1 MGADVTFSQMTYL
14 DERCGKMFGLEPTAI
29 IFSLPWALLMW
40 SYVISAFWE
49 FTLTGIYAC
58 SPPPNRLVTFSV
70 ALLLF
75 GFVVSNNW
83 TRIIVAVTSAPV
95 VALTVGCIWATWE
108 SGNDRGVWLDGF
120 QPSIVRALQFEHLP
134 SFVLRVIDPLR
145 NRPTSRGPD
154 DASGVRVSAGPQGDG
169 DGV

>member
-1 MGADVTFSQMTYL
+1 MSSPGFENLLS
-14 DERCGKMFGLEPTAI
+14 P
-29 IFSLPWALLMW
+29 IFTKVLL
-40 SYVISAFWE
+40 
-49 FTLTGIYAC
+49 
-58 SPPPNRLVTFSV
+58 PNRLVTFSV

-75 GFVVSNNW
+75 GFVISNNW

-95 VALTVGCIWATWE
+95 VALTVGCIWTTWE

-154 DASGVRVSAGPQGDG
+154 DASGVRVSTEPQGDG